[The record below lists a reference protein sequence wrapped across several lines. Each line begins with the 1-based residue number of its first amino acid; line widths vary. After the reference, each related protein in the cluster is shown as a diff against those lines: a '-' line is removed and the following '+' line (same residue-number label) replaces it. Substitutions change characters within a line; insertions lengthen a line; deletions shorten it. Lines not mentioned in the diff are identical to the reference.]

1 MSLFDIFN
9 KKNIG
14 ETLGTL
20 MDTAKEQASGL
31 TKAAPGG
38 VGGLVGAGALGA
50 LLGSFMSKGA
60 LQNAALIGAGAV
72 AWNFYQKWSQ
82 SQKENQPVEPAPAQ
96 QPVATV
102 APAALDPTAR
112 LLLRAMVFAARADGH
127 IDGTGSYQ
135 QGRRADGSRP

>member
-14 ETLGTL
+14 ETLGSL

-60 LQNAALIGAGAV
+60 LQNAALVGAGAV

-82 SQKENQPVEPAPAQ
+82 AQKESQDRKSV
-96 QPVATV
+96 V
-102 APAALDPTAR
+102 
-112 LLLRAMVFAARADGH
+112 
-127 IDGTGSYQ
+127 
-135 QGRRADGSRP
+135 